1 MSTFIKMPFN
11 LKELNTRSKF
21 KEIYTYFLIKDQIKD
36 NNLMASISE
45 EELAREIGVSK
56 VAISNYLTNLKPY
69 FKGITK
75 KKVEKQNHYYNVYH
89 FNNLTNGFSIIFH
102 SLKDDDRI
110 TAEQKGILIKIK
122 LVCEK
127 GTNFIK
133 FGNRTELAKLIG
145 INTKQFA
152 AKLKPLLDK
161 GYLHYIDNSL
171 QLNPTYFPLALKMD
185 NTHEGISNYVYAVIY
200 QYCLYKHVCPPL
212 RDSKA
217 ISYLMAKYPNKDDSL
232 KEALVKRCPSL
243 PKNVSLDYFV
253 KALRDKKVDRPK
265 LEWNVIL

>member
-1 MSTFIKMPFN
+1 MSSFIQIPLN
-11 LKELNTRSKF
+11 LVNLSTRSKF
-21 KEIYTYFLIKDQIKD
+21 KELYTYLLIRSQIKD
-36 NNLMASISE
+36 NSYKASISE
-45 EELAREIGVSK
+45 EELASLLDTTKRTV
-56 VAISNYLTNLKPY
+56 VNYIADLKPY
-69 FKGITK
+69 FENITLVKGK
-75 KKVEKQNHYYNVYH
+75 GKYPYNVYH
-89 FNNLTNGFSIIFH
+89 SVRLDKDYSIVLPEIIKDTDLTP
-102 SLKDDDRI
+102 
-110 TAEQKGILIKIK
+110 EQKGILIKIK